1 MEFKLKQGG
10 GLATAVAGLFLG
22 LGCTAVANAAALG
35 TSSDHFLRNATDDE
49 QVHFALSLP
58 YPDQAAL
65 DAFNED
71 LYNPSSANFHKF
83 LSSQEFDARF
93 APTQAQYD
101 NLKALAR
108 QYGFT
113 ITGERASRT
122 LLDVSASAATVR
134 SVFGAQMQHRANEVG
149 KDYLTGASEA
159 VEPFPMSAVGAHAVG
174 LNSAPSRPRLMNV
187 RKVAEPQI
195 DAQGYPRAGTQ
206 SSGLYGPADLKNAY
220 NLNGIQ
226 NGGMAV
232 ALFELSGANYTDA
245 ATYASKFGLNNPT
258 IVQKNVGTH
267 TTSTSATA
275 EVMLDIEM
283 VEAIENPKT
292 IYVYT
297 GANTN
302 NDSAIYQQIA
312 DDNLVVAM
320 SSSWGSCEKVTGLA
334 VAQAEDT
341 AFQKMVS
348 EGMAAFAAAGDTGAQ
363 GCRREGYPKLI
374 DAGDPDSGNIT
385 VVGGTSL
392 TTSSSQEWLSEKV
405 WNDGKSSA
413 GAGGISSFWSI
424 PSYQKNVVFNGPS
437 GQYSTTMRN
446 DPDVALDADQNTGMY
461 IYDSYGNA
469 GGWQGV
475 GGTSDAAPQY
485 AAFWGLV
492 SKGVGKA
499 AGFANPTLYALAGN
513 ASKYANDFHDIT
525 KGNNNHYNAY
535 TGFDDA
541 SGWGSYNGGNL
552 YKDVLTYVTG
562 GSSTAAK
569 AGSVETP

>member
-1 MEFKLKQGG
+1 MEFKLKQHGA
-10 GLATAVAGLFLG
+10 LATAVASLF
-22 LGCTAVANAAALG
+22 LGCTAVAGAAALD
-35 TSSDHFLRNATDDE
+35 TASDHVLRNAADDE

-65 DAFNED
+65 AAFNED
-71 LYNPSSANFHKF
+71 LYNPASPNFHKF

-101 NLKALAR
+101 SLKSLAK

-113 ITGERASRT
+113 ITGERASHT

-134 SVFGAQMQHRANEVG
+134 SVFGTQMQHHVNEDG
-149 KDYLTGASEA
+149 KDYLIGAAEA
-159 VEPFPMSAVGAHAVG
+159 VEPFPMSAVGIHAVG
-174 LNSAPSRPRLMNV
+174 LNSAPPRPRFQNAH
-187 RKVAEPQI
+187 KVAEPQT
-195 DAQGYPRAGTQ
+195 DAQGYPRAGSQ
-206 SSGLYGPADLKNAY
+206 ASGYYAPADLKNAY

-226 NGGMAV
+226 NGGLPVAV
-232 ALFELSGANYTDA
+232 IEFSGATYTDA

-258 IVQKNVGTH
+258 IVQKDVGSH
-267 TTSTSATA
+267 STSLNGAT

-283 VEAIENPKT
+283 VEAIESPKT

-297 GANTN
+297 GAWGS
-302 NDSAIYQQIA
+302 SATPALYQQIA

-320 SSSWGSCEKVTGLA
+320 SSSWGSCEKDVSLTQ
-334 VAQAEDT
+334 AQAEDT

-348 EGMAAFAAAGDTGAQ
+348 EGMAAFAAAGDTGAHGCLRQ
-363 GCRREGYPKLI
+363 GQPKVI
-374 DAGDPDSGNIT
+374 DAGDPASGNIT

-392 TTSSSQEWLSEKV
+392 NTTSSQDWVSETV
-405 WNDGKSSA
+405 WNDGKKSS
-413 GAGGISSFWSI
+413 GGGGISTFWAI

-446 DPDVALDADQNTGMY
+446 VPDVALDADPNTGVYMY
-461 IYDSYGNA
+461 CSFGG
-469 GGWQGV
+469 GGWEGM

-485 AAFWGLV
+485 AGFWGLV

-513 ASKYANDFHDIT
+513 SSKYASDFHDIT
-525 KGNNNHYNAY
+525 QGNNNYYNAY
-535 TGFDDA
+535 VGFDDA

-562 GSSTAAK
+562 ASSPAVKGGSA
-569 AGSVETP
+569 ETP